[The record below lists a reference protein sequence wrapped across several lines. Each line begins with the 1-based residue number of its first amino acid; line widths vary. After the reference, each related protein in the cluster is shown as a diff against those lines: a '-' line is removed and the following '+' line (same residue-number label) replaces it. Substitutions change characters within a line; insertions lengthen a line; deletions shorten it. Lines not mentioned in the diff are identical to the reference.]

1 MSADKSF
8 GETFLTSAAIK
19 EAARRLSEAERQ
31 PPVRFYPVMPVS
43 PILAERLMRFENFE
57 ALHTYIS
64 DVKPLQGEI
73 GRIRH
78 SAEEYTRLVMGDWQG
93 GYEDAKDH

>member
-1 MSADKSF
+1 MSTDNSF
-8 GETFLTSAAIK
+8 RETMLSSAAIK

-43 PILAERLMRFENFE
+43 SRLAARLKCCENFE
-57 ALHTYIS
+57 PLHTYIS
-64 DVKPLQGEI
+64 DVEPLQGEI

-93 GYEDAKDH
+93 GEADA

>member
-1 MSADKSF
+1 MNVKYRHIVR
-8 GETFLTSAAIK
+8 ETMLTSAAIK
-19 EAARRLSEAERQ
+19 EAARKLQEAESQ
-31 PPVRFYPVMPVS
+31 PPVRYYPVMPVS
-43 PILAERLMRFENFE
+43 PILAERLKRFENFE

-64 DVKPLQGEI
+64 DVQPMQGEI

-93 GYEDAKDH
+93 GDTDA

>member
-1 MSADKSF
+1 MSTDKSF
-8 GETFLTSAAIK
+8 GETFLNSDAIK

-43 PILAERLMRFENFE
+43 PILAERLKRFENFE
-57 ALHTYIS
+57 PLHMYIS
-64 DVKPLQGEI
+64 DVEPLQGEI

-93 GYEDAKDH
+93 GYEDAQDH